1 MIVQIIQILKTEQY
15 FLDEKIDKISL
26 PDGVSLKDG
35 IYLKAQITHGD
46 NKEIIIKGNIK
57 AIVNLQCV
65 VCLDDFQEDYNV
77 DFEETYLP
85 EGLVEFSLDNE
96 ERSTKEL
103 DIFFYKNNQ
112 INTKEISRDILLAN
126 ISPYPTCTKCMEST

>member
-1 MIVQIIQILKTEQY
+1 VIVQIIQILKTKQY

-46 NKEIIIKGNIK
+46 NKEIFIKENIK

-85 EGLVEFSLDNE
+85 ESSVEFSLDIE

-103 DIFFYKNNQ
+103 DIFFYKNNR
-112 INTKEISRDILLAN
+112 IGTKEISRDILLAN
-126 ISPYPTCTKCMEST
+126 ISPYPTCTKCMKST